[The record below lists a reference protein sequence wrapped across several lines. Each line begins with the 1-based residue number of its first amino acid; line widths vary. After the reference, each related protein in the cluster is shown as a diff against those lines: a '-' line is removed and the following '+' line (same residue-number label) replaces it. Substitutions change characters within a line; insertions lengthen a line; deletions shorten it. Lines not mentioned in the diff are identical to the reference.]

1 MGDIDWPLCL
11 AFVFFNPRDI
21 LFLHFFFPGLL
32 RDAEY
37 RSPCYAVDMF
47 IHFLC
52 NSLHL
57 L

>member
-11 AFVFFNPRDI
+11 AFFFFFPRDI

-32 RDAEY
+32 RDAEH
-37 RSPCYAVDMF
+37 RSPCYTVDMF
-47 IHFLC
+47 IHFLY